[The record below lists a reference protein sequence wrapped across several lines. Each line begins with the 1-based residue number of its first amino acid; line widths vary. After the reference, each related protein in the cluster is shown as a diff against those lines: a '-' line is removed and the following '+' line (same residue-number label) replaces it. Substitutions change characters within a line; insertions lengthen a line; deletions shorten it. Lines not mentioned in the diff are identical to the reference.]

1 MWVAPYS
8 DYQQFLYNTITDLL
22 SEGLNYQEIADR
34 LNEQG
39 YLTPRGKK
47 FRNAHAHSIVKKK
60 KIRDVRI
67 HKTYEPEITDFS
79 LRFTDKTLV
88 NDVGEGE

>member
-8 DYQQFLYNTITDLL
+8 DYQQFLYNTINDLL

-47 FRNAHAHSIVKKK
+47 FRNAHAHSIVKRK

-67 HKTYEPEITDFS
+67 HKTYEPETIDFS
-79 LRFTDKTLV
+79 LRVTDKTLA